1 MLNTNYNLLNFAL
14 VTDLNNFFK
23 TKLPEI
29 IQIKSI
35 IDNSKIL
42 FNLTSNNIQLLCAE
56 GERVYKFIILSPGVN
71 KIPIG
76 WFVYIPGQKRIDL
89 YTPDSPLIPLIQWKN
104 KKPVF
109 KNYMPILDRAGL
121 DKLFEKIINAG

>member
-14 VTDLNNFFK
+14 VTNLNDFFK

-35 IDNSKIL
+35 IDNTKIL